1 MSTPSTTPSPTSDD
15 KDTGAVLALVLAF
28 VVPPLGAVLG
38 MTGRGGRPLSGLRLA
53 AVGIGVV
60 LTVLSVL
67 VLVMVFA
74 GTNATEQGR

>member
-1 MSTPSTTPSPTSDD
+1 MSTPSTTSDR

-38 MTGRGGRPLSGLRLA
+38 MTGRGGRSLSGLRLA
-53 AVGIGVV
+53 AVGIGTV
-60 LTVLSVL
+60 LTVFAVL
-67 VLVMVFA
+67 VLIMVFA